1 MAHYQDIDEYRKKK
15 LAQRKKRL
23 IMGFGLLVAALAVFL
38 TVFFLVRSNRKSG
51 ISHDSTFP
59 LLIHGEQLEDIY
71 AVGNHLA
78 VLTQSGLYIYDVNG
92 TETYS
97 VSHGCSNAA
106 VYEAGDRLLTFD
118 RGGTKLRVDDVKG
131 NCGEL
136 TMENPILCAQIADDG
151 TVLAITSHEQYVSYL
166 QVYDDKMNLRY
177 RYGSA
182 SESFS
187 MAAFSPDQTHI
198 AACAIESSNGSFMA
212 SISVFDYT
220 SEQTAQT
227 YQIPDILPLYMTY
240 TSSSGLIV
248 VGTDRIAF
256 LNTDTGESSVTEYEG
271 TLQQFV
277 CGSSDVTAIVTD
289 NPLNGA
295 SALTLFDQDGRE
307 IETTAVSDS
316 PIDLCLTNN
325 RILLLGR
332 KMVYH
337 YNLSLELQEEIPL
350 ESSAQKITYTGGSMF
365 LLGADTISKYSI
377 R

>member
-1 MAHYQDIDEYRKKK
+1 
-15 LAQRKKRL
+15 
-23 IMGFGLLVAALAVFL
+23 
-38 TVFFLVRSNRKSG
+38 
-51 ISHDSTFP
+51 
-59 LLIHGEQLEDIY
+59 
-71 AVGNHLA
+71 
-78 VLTQSGLYIYDVNG
+78 
-92 TETYS
+92 
-97 VSHGCSNAA
+97 
-106 VYEAGDRLLTFD
+106 
-118 RGGTKLRVDDVKG
+118 
-131 NCGEL
+131 
-136 TMENPILCAQIADDG
+136 
-151 TVLAITSHEQYVSYL
+151 
-166 QVYDDKMNLRY
+166 
-177 RYGSA
+177 
-182 SESFS
+182 
-187 MAAFSPDQTHI
+187 
-198 AACAIESSNGSFMA
+198 MA
-212 SISVFDYT
+212 SISGFDYT

-227 YQIPDILPLYMTY
+227 YQIPDILPLDMKY

-248 VGTDRIAF
+248 VGTDRIAV

-289 NPLNGA
+289 TPLNGA